1 MFELSNLLKNY
12 DVYGDDCESDCI
24 WSLCPFG
31 KNELPDE
38 IDITSFEIPDD
49 YPWINRIEPKE
60 KKDNANSTKISI
72 PHFEIIHSEQII
84 HTEPEKK
91 LRGKQIKLGE
101 KRSKKERH
109 CSTSEDNILT
119 KIQVH
124 FLNFLIYFLNDC
136 IYTYYKNRSIC
147 FKKFVYKAKSK
158 ITSYY
163 FNKMKNSTIYDIL
176 KETSISTK
184 YKKPTKDINQ
194 KLSENLNQVD
204 WFKKLFDLKFM
215 ELFYIYYNDKKQLK
229 KVCLFDE
236 EITLSN
242 KTKSYYF
249 LLEKNFKEKK
259 EIIETT
265 KYNYHVDNIDKSELN
280 KIVKVYP

>member
-1 MFELSNLLKNY
+1 MSLPNDYFISQIIQDDSEDNY
-12 DVYGDDCESDCI
+12 SSYDLPNYFNQGINDYFNEENVIPPQIIRHLIEVNEKEVESTE
-24 WSLCPFG
+24 
-31 KNELPDE
+31 N
-38 IDITSFEIPDD
+38 T
-49 YPWINRIEPKE
+49 
-60 KKDNANSTKISI
+60 I
-72 PHFEIIHSEQII
+72 PHFEIIHTEQII
-84 HTEPEKK
+84 HTELEKK
-91 LRGKQIKLGE
+91 FRGRQKKLGE

-124 FLNFLIYFLNDC
+124 FLNFLINILNDC
-136 IYTYYKNRSIC
+136 IYTYYKNRNIC
-147 FKKFVYKAKSK
+147 FKKFAREAKSK
-158 ITSYY
+158 ITSIY

-184 YKKPTKDINQ
+184 YKKSTKDINQ

-249 LLEKNFKEKK
+249 LLEKNCKEKK

-280 KIVKVYP
+280 NKVKEYS

>member
-1 MFELSNLLKNY
+1 MSLPNDYFISQIIQDDSEDNY
-12 DVYGDDCESDCI
+12 SSYDLPNYFNQGINDNFNEENVIPPQIIRHIIEGNEKGGESTE
-24 WSLCPFG
+24 
-31 KNELPDE
+31 N
-38 IDITSFEIPDD
+38 T
-49 YPWINRIEPKE
+49 
-60 KKDNANSTKISI
+60 I
-72 PHFEIIHSEQII
+72 PHFEIIH
-84 HTEPEKK
+84 EKK
-91 LRGKQIKLGE
+91 SRGRQIKLGE

-136 IYTYYKNRSIC
+136 IYTYYKSRNIC
-147 FKKFVYKAKSK
+147 FKKFFSKAKSK
-158 ITSYY
+158 ITSIY

-184 YKKPTKDINQ
+184 YKKPTKNINQ

-259 EIIETT
+259 EIIETREH
-265 KYNYHVDNIDKSELN
+265 NYHVDNIDKSELN

>member
-1 MFELSNLLKNY
+1 MFLPNDYFISQIIQDDSEDNY
-12 DVYGDDCESDCI
+12 SSYDLPNYFDQRINDYFKEENVIPPQIIRHIIEGNEKGGESTE
-24 WSLCPFG
+24 
-31 KNELPDE
+31 N
-38 IDITSFEIPDD
+38 T
-49 YPWINRIEPKE
+49 
-60 KKDNANSTKISI
+60 I
-72 PHFEIIHSEQII
+72 PHFEIIH
-84 HTEPEKK
+84 EKK
-91 LRGKQIKLGE
+91 SRGRQIKLGE

-249 LLEKNFKEKK
+249 LLEKNCKEKK